1 MAAPRTITIVGGGL
15 AGLTLGIGLR
25 QRAIPSEVWETGTYP
40 RHRVCG
46 EFISGNG
53 PSVLNRLGLR
63 PLLEN
68 AGAISVNSATFVS
81 GPNQSPVRNLP
92 TAALGLSRHALDSL
106 LAHEFQRLG
115 GTLHSGAR
123 WNPAGVQ
130 ASACSVTLKRD
141 LKTDGVVRASGRRA
155 HPIENGYRWFGL
167 KVHATNVTLA
177 ADLEM
182 HVSADNYVGVN
193 RINNGEVNVCGLFRG
208 RPGETRDSGFALL
221 RGKLGSP
228 LRERLA
234 SARFNESSFCSV
246 AGLSLKPQRA
256 ADKTECCIGDAV
268 TMIPPVTGNG
278 MSMAFESAEIA
289 IEPLCQYSRGEMNW
303 TEARDAIATACDK
316 AFAERLAWA
325 RRLQW
330 LMFSP
335 LLRTPIGK
343 LLLDSD
349 TLWNFLFAKTR

>member
-1 MAAPRTITIVGGGL
+1 MSAQPITIVGGGL

-25 QRAIPSEVWETGTYP
+25 QRRVPVTVWEAGNYP

-53 PSVLNRLGLR
+53 PAVLKRMGLR
-63 PLLEN
+63 ELFER
-68 AGAISVNSATFVS
+68 AGAFSATSATFIS
-81 GPNQSPVRNLP
+81 GQNASPVRKL
-92 TAALGLSRHALDSL
+92 AAPALCLSRYLMDEL
-106 LAHEFQRLG
+106 LAKEFQKLG
-115 GTLHSGAR
+115 GELRSSAR
-123 WNPAGVQ
+123 WNSGLQ
-130 ASACSVTLKRD
+130 T
-141 LKTDGVVRASGRRA
+141 GVVRASGRRA
-155 HPIENGYRWFGL
+155 QPTESGWRWFGL
-167 KVHATNVTLA
+167 KAHATHVNVE

-193 RINNGEVNVCGLFRG
+193 RINGGEVNVCGLFRA
-208 RPGETRDSGFALL
+208 RPGEAGESGFELL
-221 RGKLGSP
+221 RGTPGSL

-234 SARFNESSFCSV
+234 SARFDESSFCSV

-256 ADKTECCIGDAV
+256 VDKFECCIGDAV

-289 IEPLCQYSRGEMNW
+289 VEPLSRYSRGEFSW
-303 TEARDAIATACDK
+303 AEARESIARACDN
-316 AFAERLAWA
+316 AFAERLTWA

-335 LLRTPIGK
+335 VLRSPLGKILLG
-343 LLLDSD
+343 SD
-349 TLWNFLFAKTR
+349 RLWDLMFAKTR